1 MQKKIEKTILHNIKD
16 DDIDMP
22 MQTTFDTWCWFL
34 EGFSSECSES
44 GISQQWKDK
53 YALDVIGT
61 SYCRTRVINIH
72 REDFEILCDWQSS
85 KQKLLSAY
93 ETWQKNNIDRLDL
106 VEKTIKQ
113 YSVVDDVIEL
123 AKKIGFD
130 LSERDLEIHSTE
142 ISFYNT
148 NNVAQLLNDMKP
160 KAKES
165 RAKDYTNRQIRRYD

>member
-1 MQKKIEKTILHNIKD
+1 LGIN
-16 DDIDMP
+16 
-22 MQTTFDTWCWFL
+22 
-34 EGFSSECSES
+34 GES
-44 GISQQWKDK
+44 GIYQQWKNK

-61 SYCRTRVINIH
+61 SYCRTRVIGIH
-72 REDFEILCDWQSS
+72 KDEFDILCDWQSS
-85 KQKLLSAY
+85 KQKLVSAY
-93 ETWQKNNIDRLDL
+93 ETWQRNNMDRLDL

-113 YSVVDDVIEL
+113 YSNVADVIEL

-142 ISFYNT
+142 ISFYNP

-165 RAKDYTNRQIRRYD
+165 RADKIARVKAYQQSVAVN

>member
-1 MQKKIEKTILHNIKD
+1 MRISRQKIYHTNLIFSFIKSLNQKIIF
-16 DDIDMP
+16 
-22 MQTTFDTWCWFL
+22 Q
-34 EGFSSECSES
+34 
-44 GISQQWKDK
+44 
-53 YALDVIGT
+53 
-61 SYCRTRVINIH
+61 
-72 REDFEILCDWQSS
+72 S
-85 KQKLLSAY
+85 KQKLVSAY

-113 YSVVDDVIEL
+113 YSVVDDIIEL

-165 RAKDYTNRQIRRYD
+165 RADKIARVKAYQQSVAVN